1 MPRTLVITN
10 DFPTRQGGIEAFV
23 SALADRFPADEVV
36 VHTASMPGANEYDAT
51 LPYPVV
57 RDRRRILLPTARVRR
72 EVVAT
77 FKKYDCDR
85 VVFGA
90 SAPLALLAPALREA
104 GAQKIVGVTHSAETW
119 WARMPLARGVIRR
132 AGEYLD
138 TMTYINEY
146 CRSLI
151 SRPMRQDAVDRMKP
165 LHPGADVN
173 RFKPDNGGKEVRKRL
188 GIDSEAPVVVCAARM
203 VARKGQDML
212 IRAWPQVR
220 AAVPGAKLLI
230 VGHGSYRKTLDKLV
244 IKHGVGD
251 DVIFTGAL
259 PWTEVP
265 PYVDAGN
272 VFAMPSR
279 TRLWGLEPEGL
290 PLAFFEGAATALP
303 VIVGRSGG
311 APDAIE
317 EGVTGFTVDPHDPT
331 DIANRII
338 MLLEDQELA
347 RTMGA
352 AGRKRVAKDWT
363 WDKIAANC
371 QEYLGLPR

>member
-23 SALADRFPADEVV
+23 SALADRFPANEVV
-36 VHTASMPGANEYDAT
+36 VHTASMPGAREYDAT

-132 AGEYLD
+132 AGNYLD

-151 SRPMRQDAVDRMKP
+151 SRPMSAEAVARMKP

-173 RFKPDNGGKEVRKRL
+173 RFKPDNGGNEVRKQL
-188 GIDSEAPVVVCAARM
+188 GIAVDAPVVVCAARM

-212 IRAWPQVR
+212 IRAWPQVH
-220 AAVPGAKLLI
+220 AAVPGA
-230 VGHGSYRKTLDKLV
+230 
-244 IKHGVGD
+244 
-251 DVIFTGAL
+251 
-259 PWTEVP
+259 
-265 PYVDAGN
+265 
-272 VFAMPSR
+272 
-279 TRLWGLEPEGL
+279 
-290 PLAFFEGAATALP
+290 
-303 VIVGRSGG
+303 
-311 APDAIE
+311 
-317 EGVTGFTVDPHDPT
+317 
-331 DIANRII
+331 
-338 MLLEDQELA
+338 
-347 RTMGA
+347 
-352 AGRKRVAKDWT
+352 
-363 WDKIAANC
+363 
-371 QEYLGLPR
+371 